1 MSSVNLLPW
10 REQARNRLRQRYLW
24 LLCIICISSLIAVSL
39 ADAAAYSRISVQR
52 DLNKTLQNKLEQ
64 QVADITASAHVA
76 RQHHILQQHL
86 ADAELLYFNRNQTL
100 RILTEVAQLM
110 PDNLYLDALE
120 FRQQQLLLNGQSFHH
135 AAIAEFLQRA
145 ELSELFSLVQPEV
158 IYNTDKS
165 GGMVNRFRIRLAVVT
180 ADTSENGIVSP

>member
-10 REQARNRLRQRYLW
+10 REQARSRSRRRYL
-24 LLCIICISSLIAVSL
+24 LLLLALIISSLIVIGL
-39 ADAAAYSRISVQR
+39 ADAAAYHRISVQR
-52 DLNKTLQNKLEQ
+52 DLNKTLQNTLEQ
-64 QVADITASAHVA
+64 QAADITASAHSA
-76 RQHHILQQHL
+76 RQHHILQQQL

-100 RILTEVAQLM
+100 QILTEVASLM

-145 ELSELFSLVQPEV
+145 QLSELFSLVQPEV
-158 IYNTDKS
+158 IYSTDNTGS
-165 GGMVNRFRIRLAVVT
+165 MVNRFRIRLAVVA
-180 ADTSENGIVSP
+180 ADASENSIVTP